1 MVNNMLVGVLSDSH
15 DNVEGV
21 EKAIEFFN
29 DRGVDFVFHLGDIV
43 SPFTLRL
50 FSKLEPDFGV
60 VFGNNDGDKLLLSSI
75 AREYGFIISEPP
87 LLLELA
93 SRKILALHGWRD
105 PKYTIDLVD
114 SLAKSRTY
122 DVILYGHTHR
132 VDVRKMGK
140 TLVVNPGEVH
150 GYISG
155 KSTIAI
161 IDLDKLEVEVVEI

>member
-1 MVNNMLVGVLSDSH
+1 MLVGVLSDSH
-15 DNVEGV
+15 DNIEGV
-21 EKAIEFFN
+21 RKAIELFN

-50 FSKLEPDFGV
+50 FGKLESDFGII
-60 VFGNNDGDKLLLSSI
+60 FGNNDGDKLLLSSI

-93 SRKILALHGWRD
+93 DRKILALHGWRD
-105 PKYTIDLVD
+105 PRYTVGLVY
-114 SLAKSRTY
+114 SLARSGAY

-132 VDVRKMGK
+132 VDIRKIGG
-140 TLVVNPGEVH
+140 TLIVNPGEVH

-161 IDLDKLEVEVVEI
+161 VDLDKLEVEVVEI